1 MQHLLSQL
9 SHQALHMACL
19 RADLRFR
26 GQRDQ
31 LEQVQ
36 RQRLKQV
43 LSQACLPE
51 GWPCPDSYEQF
62 AAQIPLTR
70 YSDWRAAIDA
80 MRTGQAPLTH
90 SPIVRYQPTSGS
102 SERIKFIPYT
112 KAFLAELDA
121 AIGPWLSSMYRL
133 YPKLKSGQHYWSVSW
148 LPESQRE
155 LLKDE
160 NLNDDSALLSVS
172 KKILSAYTQAVPADI
187 AFAAGAE
194 DALFAT
200 LCFMLAQRDLSM
212 ISVWSPTFALQL
224 LNHLPEWITEACQ
237 VLGTGHWQQRQVAL
251 GMIKPPYVPQRAEQ
265 LLNIVVDCQTTNT
278 ALDMLRIWPNLALVS
293 AWDTA
298 GAAAWAKQLQARLP
312 HAAFEGKGLWAT
324 EGVVTFPYDG
334 QYPLAYHSHFYEF
347 EDLQD
352 GTIKPSWALK
362 QGDVVSPIISGGNG
376 LLRYCLDDCL
386 LVKDFFGQV
395 PCFEFQGR
403 RFGVDLVGEKLD
415 PSLATQAL
423 QAVAQAAQW
432 PLRPVSL
439 LAINTIDSATP
450 QPDAITPYYL
460 AVFEGDASSS
470 QAQQASW
477 ATQLDQALRQSF
489 HYELARDL
497 GQLAS
502 PQVLVVPDGWATYKS
517 LALRTGMIEGN
528 IKPEPLKQIDY
539 AVLRD
544 VQDRANEC
552 V

>member
-1 MQHLLSQL
+1 MQRFLSQL
-9 SHQALHMACL
+9 SHHALQFACH
-19 RADLRFR
+19 RADRRFR
-26 GQRDQ
+26 GEREQI
-31 LEQVQ
+31 EQVQ
-36 RQRLKQV
+36 RRRLDHV
-43 LSQACLPE
+43 LSQVCFPE
-51 GWPCPDSYEQF
+51 GLVCPSNYEQF
-62 AAQIPLTR
+62 AQQIPLTR
-70 YSDWRAAIDA
+70 YSDWRSSIEM
-80 MRTGQAPLTH
+80 MRSGHAPLTR
-90 SPIVRYQPTSGS
+90 SPLVRYQPTSGS

-112 KAFLAELDA
+112 KAFLGELDA

-133 YPKLKSGQHYWSVSW
+133 HPRLKSGQHYWSVSW

-160 NLNDDSALLSVS
+160 NLNDDSALLSLS

-187 AFAAGAE
+187 AFAAGAD

-224 LNHLPEWITEACQ
+224 LNHLSDWIGEACQ
-237 VLGTGHWQQRQVAL
+237 VLATGQWQQRQSAL
-251 GMIKPPYVPQRAEQ
+251 SMIKAPYAPRRAKQ
-265 LLNIVVDCQTTNT
+265 LQVIIAAHEVDGGT
-278 ALDMLRIWPNLALVS
+278 LDLLKIWPNLALVS

-298 GAAAWAKQLQARLP
+298 GAAAWAKQLQARVP

-334 QYPLAYHSHFYEF
+334 QYPLAYQSHFYEF
-347 EDLQD
+347 EDLHD

-362 QGDVVSPIISGGNG
+362 QGDLVSPIISGGNG

-423 QAVAQAAQW
+423 QTVAQDA

-439 LAINTIDSATP
+439 LAINTSGCT
-450 QPDAITPYYL
+450 TPYYVGL
-460 AVFEGDASSS
+460 FEGECTDDP
-470 QAQQASW
+470 AQQAAW
-477 ATQLDQALRQSF
+477 AAQLDQALRQSF

-497 GQLAS
+497 GQLAA
-502 PQVLVVPDGWATYKS
+502 PRMLIVADGWVAYKS
-517 LALRTGMIEGN
+517 LAMRAGMIEGN
-528 IKPEPLKQIDY
+528 IKPEPLKQIEH
-539 AVLRD
+539 AVLLGL
-544 VQDRANEC
+544 QDSPYEC

>member
-1 MQHLLSQL
+1 MPRLFSVL
-9 SHQALHMACL
+9 SHQALQLACG
-19 RADLRFR
+19 RADRRFR
-26 GQRDQ
+26 RERDQ

-36 RQRLKQV
+36 RSRLDQV

-51 GWPCPDSYEQF
+51 GWACPSSYEQF
-62 AAQIPLTR
+62 AQQVPLTR
-70 YSDWRAAIDA
+70 YSDWRTAIES
-80 MRTGQAPLTH
+80 MRAGQTPLTR

-112 KAFLAELDA
+112 KAFLGELDA

-187 AFAAGAE
+187 AFAAGAD

-224 LNHLPEWITEACQ
+224 LNHLADWLDEACH
-237 VLGTGHWQQRQVAL
+237 VLATGQWQQRESAL
-251 GMIKPPYVPQRAEQ
+251 GMIKPPYAPRRAAQ
-265 LLNIVVDCQTTNT
+265 LQAIVAESKSQNSS
-278 ALDMLRIWPNLALVS
+278 LDLLQVWPNLALVS

-334 QYPLAYHSHFYEF
+334 QYPLAYQSHFYEF

-362 QGDVVSPIISGGNG
+362 QGDLVSPIISGGNG

-423 QAVAQAAQW
+423 QAVAQIA

-439 LAINTIDSATP
+439 LAINTIQSSTDSNS
-450 QPDAITPYYL
+450 QMTPYYL
-460 AVFEGDASSS
+460 GLFEGDVPSTP
-470 QAQQASW
+470 AQQAVW
-477 ATQLDQALRQSF
+477 ADQLDQALRQSF

-497 GQLAS
+497 GQLAMPRICIVS
-502 PQVLVVPDGWATYKS
+502 DGWASYKS
-517 LALRTGMIEGN
+517 LAMRAGMIEGN
-528 IKPEPLKQIDY
+528 IKPEPLKQIDH
-539 AVLRD
+539 AVLASLKD
-544 VQDRANEC
+544 MTHEC

>member
-1 MQHLLSQL
+1 MQALLSQF
-9 SHQALHMACL
+9 SHRALQVACR
-19 RADLRFR
+19 RADRRFR
-26 GQRDQ
+26 SERDQ

-36 RQRLKQV
+36 RRRLDHV
-43 LSQACLPE
+43 LTQACLPE
-51 GWPCPDSYEQF
+51 GWVVPTNYEEF
-62 AAQIPLTR
+62 ARQVPLTR
-70 YSDWRAAIDA
+70 YGDWRSGIES
-80 MRTGQAPLTH
+80 MRAGQTVLTR

-112 KAFLAELDA
+112 KAFLAELDS
-121 AIGPWLSSMYRL
+121 AIGPWLASMYRL

-187 AFAAGAE
+187 AFAAGAD

-224 LNHLPEWITEACQ
+224 LDHLSEWIVEACH
-237 VLGTGHWQQRQVAL
+237 VLATGQWQQRQTAL
-251 GMIKPPYVPQRAEQ
+251 SMMKAPHAPRRAEQ
-265 LLNIVVDCQTTNT
+265 LLSIVSDCQATD
-278 ALDMLRIWPNLALVS
+278 APLDLLRIWPNLALVS

-386 LVKDFFGQV
+386 LVKEFFGQV

-423 QAVAQAAQW
+423 QAVEQIA

-439 LAINTIDSATP
+439 LAVNTTDCHGK
-450 QPDAITPYYL
+450 ITPYYL
-460 AVFEGDASSS
+460 GLFQGDVADTAQHILWASE
-470 QAQQASW
+470 
-477 ATQLDQALRQSF
+477 LDRALRQSF

-497 GQLAS
+497 GQLAT
-502 PQVLVVPDGWATYKS
+502 PQVLVVDDGWATYKS
-517 LALRTGMIEGN
+517 LAMRAGMIEGN
-528 IKPEPLKQIDY
+528 IKPEPLKQIDHASLSALQDDVY
-539 AVLRD
+539 AS
-544 VQDRANEC
+544 A
-552 V
+552 

>member
-1 MQHLLSQL
+1 MPRLFSVL
-9 SHQALHMACL
+9 SHQALQLACG
-19 RADLRFR
+19 RADRRFR
-26 GQRDQ
+26 RERDQ

-36 RQRLKQV
+36 RSRLDQV

-51 GWPCPDSYEQF
+51 GWACPGSYEQF
-62 AAQIPLTR
+62 AQQVPLTR
-70 YSDWRAAIDA
+70 YSDWRSGIEA
-80 MRTGQAPLTH
+80 MRAGRMQLSRSPL
-90 SPIVRYQPTSGS
+90 VRYQPTSGS

-112 KAFLAELDA
+112 KAFLGELDA

-187 AFAAGAE
+187 AFAAGAD

-224 LNHLPEWITEACQ
+224 LNHLPDWINEACH
-237 VLGTGHWQQRQVAL
+237 VLATGQWQQRHAAL
-251 GMIKPPYVPQRAEQ
+251 SIIKPPYAPQRAEQ
-265 LLNIVVDCQTTNT
+265 LLAIVTDAQTTNT
-278 ALDMLRIWPNLALVS
+278 TLDLQRIWPNLALVS

-362 QGDVVSPIISGGNG
+362 QGDLVSPIISGGNG
-376 LLRYCLDDCL
+376 LLRYCLDDRL
-386 LVKDFFGQV
+386 LVKEFFGQV

-415 PSLATQAL
+415 PSLAVQAL
-423 QAVAQAAQW
+423 QAVVQVAQDKLL
-432 PLRPVSL
+432 PLRAVSL
-439 LAINTIDSATP
+439 LAVNTQQSQQQT
-450 QPDAITPYYL
+450 TPYYL
-460 AVFEGDASSS
+460 GLFEAADVDAAT
-470 QAQQASW
+470 QALWAS
-477 ATQLDQALRQSF
+477 QLDQALRQSF

-497 GQLAS
+497 GQLAM
-502 PQVLVVPDGWATYKS
+502 PQVRVVADGWAAYKA
-517 LALRTGMIEGN
+517 LAMRAGMIEGN
-528 IKPEPLKQIDY
+528 IKPEPLKQIEQVALSALQD
-539 AVLRD
+539 D
-544 VQDRANEC
+544 VHAGA
-552 V
+552 